1 MYVHKNNDATVH
13 GIMFGGDPG
22 CFGGETFFT
31 RVNHKYDAKFPIDE
45 SNSPGQDTMKWI
57 QDKCPSYKELH
68 RKSKRND
75 IAIGIYLMF

>member
-1 MYVHKNNDATVH
+1 MYIDKNNDVSVH

-31 RVNHKYDAKFPIDE
+31 RVNHKYDPTFPTDE

-57 QDKCPSYKELH
+57 QEKTFFCVQ
-68 RKSKRND
+68 
-75 IAIGIYLMF
+75 AQ